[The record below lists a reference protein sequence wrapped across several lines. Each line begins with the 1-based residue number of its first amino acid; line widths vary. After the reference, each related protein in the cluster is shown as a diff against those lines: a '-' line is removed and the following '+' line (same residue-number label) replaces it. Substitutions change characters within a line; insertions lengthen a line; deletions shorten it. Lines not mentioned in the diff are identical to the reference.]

1 MLIYS
6 LIQGQYVDG
15 LRSPFV
21 IHPAQEMHKYDEEYT
36 VVLGDWYHDNHTT
49 LLKEYLSTQ
58 NPDGEEPV
66 PSA

>member
-1 MLIYS
+1 
-6 LIQGQYVDG
+6 
-15 LRSPFV
+15 
-21 IHPAQEMHKYDEEYT
+21 MHKYDEEYT